1 MKKDINIFFELLRVA
16 VGSVASLSSS
26 PSAEDW
32 EIVFGY
38 AKKQALV
45 GVCFSAIE
53 KLPKEQQPRREVL
66 MQWWAMTQKTEE
78 RNKVLNSRS
87 VEACRYFEKLG
98 FKTCVMKGQGNALLY
113 PWPLR
118 RQSGDIDIWCV
129 APKVSSEL
137 NANLVKVNLDKSRRE
152 VLKWVRKR
160 YPKEEFDMKHIHFP
174 IIQNVPMEVH
184 FVPSLLRS
192 PFANHR
198 LMEYY
203 EREALEQIAHCVKM
217 EGVEDK
223 LGKLNC
229 PTVEFNLIFQLTHIF
244 NHFLSEGVGLRQVMD
259 YFFLL
264 RAAREE
270 WKASPSTPLSD
281 TAGGSLRQDNKRSV
295 IYTIQQIG
303 LYGFLEAMMWVMH
316 EVLGL
321 KEEEMIAP
329 MDEKRGQ
336 VLLDEILAGG
346 NFGHYES
353 RYWYQG
359 MSRWKFYLARM
370 RRMAHF
376 LHYYPTEV
384 LWDMPFRM
392 KQRVWMAWNKN

>member
-1 MKKDINIFFELLRVA
+1 MIYRRFFELLQVA
-16 VGSVASLSSS
+16 VGGCHALSEPLS
-26 PSAEDW
+26 EDEW
-32 EIVFGY
+32 REMMEC
-38 AKKQALV
+38 AQKQAMI
-45 GVCFSAIE
+45 GVCFAGIE
-53 KLPKEQQPRREVL
+53 RLPAEQRPPREMIL
-66 MQWWAMTQKTEE
+66 QWFTLTRKIEE
-78 RNKVLNSRS
+78 KNEKMNVRS
-87 VEACRYFEKLG
+87 VEACRFFEDKG
-98 FKTCVMKGQGNALLY
+98 FHACVLKGQGNALLY

-129 APKVSSEL
+129 APKASSEL
-137 NANLVKVNLDKSRRE
+137 KADLVKVNLDKSRRE
-152 VLKWVRKR
+152 VLKWARKR
-160 YPKEEFDMKHIHFP
+160 YPKEEFDLKHIHFP
-174 IIQNVPMEVH
+174 ILKDIAMEVH
-184 FVPSLLRS
+184 FVPSLLGS
-192 PFANHR
+192 PLAHHR
-198 LMEYY
+198 LTEYY
-203 EREALEQIAHCVKM
+203 EKAAQEQMAHCVKLD
-217 EGVEDK
+217 GVGDK
-223 LGKLNC
+223 LGMLNC

-295 IYTIQQIG
+295 ICTIQQIG
-303 LYGFLEAMMWVMH
+303 LYGFLEALMWVMH

-329 MDEKRGQ
+329 MDEKRGR

-359 MSRWKFYLARM
+359 MSRWKFYTARM

-376 LHYYPTEV
+376 LRYYPREV
-384 LWDMPFRM
+384 LWDIPFRLR
-392 KQRVWMAWNKN
+392 QRVWMCSMRNL